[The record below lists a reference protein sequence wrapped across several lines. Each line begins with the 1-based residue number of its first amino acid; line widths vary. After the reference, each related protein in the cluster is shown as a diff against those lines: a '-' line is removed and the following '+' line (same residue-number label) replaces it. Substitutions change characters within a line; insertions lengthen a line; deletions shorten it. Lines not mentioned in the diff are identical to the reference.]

1 MVGVMAT
8 SHVEDLVSDAHDGV
22 KGDLA
27 DDRDERGSRGRYRS
41 GAFGVDFVR
50 SMQS

>member
-8 SHVEDLVSDAHDGV
+8 SHVEDLVSDAHGGV

-27 DDRDERGSRGRYRS
+27 DDRDGRGSRGRYRS
-41 GAFGVDFVR
+41 GAFGVDVVR
-50 SMQS
+50 RL